1 MNVFKCPKCGKTTSS
16 REKFCVDCGESLDI
30 YCPECGEKWRFMFD
44 YKFCPSCGFNMKK
57 TIVRPILATRKPRGS
72 STRKPINKQ

>member
-1 MNVFKCPKCGKTTSS
+1 
-16 REKFCVDCGESLDI
+16 
-30 YCPECGEKWRFMFD
+30 MFD